1 MAATTGS
8 PTEPPTDPT
17 TGQAAKRGR
26 RSAGGRP
33 VAAPDPQPTSAEA
46 AEPGHVCTVAAEP
59 GHVCTVAFCPIGL
72 ALVAA
77 ERVQPD
83 VVSHLLVAGREF
95 FLAAKA
101 VMDARAEDLGA
112 DAPSDG
118 PARMEH
124 IDIG

>member
-8 PTEPPTDPT
+8 TTEPPTEPT
-17 TGQAAKRGR
+17 TGQATNQAAKRAR

-33 VAAPDPQPTSAEA
+33 VAAPDPRPTSAE
-46 AEPGHVCTVAAEP
+46 AAEP

-101 VMDARAEDLGA
+101 VMDARAEDLGG
-112 DAPSDG
+112 DAPSKG